1 MTNTTETTPILVIGG
16 TGKTG
21 RRVASRL
28 RDMGEAVRI
37 GSRSNS
43 PASGGKSPAVDWAS
57 FDWHDPSGWADAIAG
72 TKAIYITYQ
81 PDLAVPGAVE
91 AIRLLA
97 KTALELGTRRLV
109 LLSGRGE
116 PEAQAAEAALRESG
130 ADWTVIRAAW
140 FAQNFSES
148 FLLDAILSGEVAL
161 PIDPNV
167 REPFIDADD
176 IADVVTAAL
185 TDRRHIGQLYEVTGP
200 RLLTVAEMVE
210 EIARATGWPIRFR
223 TIPAEAYAEGL
234 AAAGVPEDMAQM
246 VLYLFGTIMDGRN
259 ESLADGVQRALG
271 REARDVTAYAEATAA
286 SGIWS
291 VREAV
296 SA

>member
-1 MTNTTETTPILVIGG
+1 MTNPSETTPILVIGG

-37 GSRSNS
+37 GSRSS
-43 PASGGKSPAVDWAS
+43 TPASDGAASDWAT
-57 FDWHDPSGWADAIAG
+57 FDWHNPSGWAEAIAG

-81 PDLAVPGAVE
+81 PDLAVPGAVD
-91 AIRLLA
+91 AIKLLA
-97 KTALELGTRRLV
+97 RTALEVGTRRLV

-116 PEAQAAEAALRESG
+116 PEAQAAEAALKDSG
-130 ADWTVIRAAW
+130 ADWTVVRAAW

-148 FLLDAILSGEVAL
+148 FLLDAVLSGEVAL

-200 RLLTVAEMVE
+200 RLLTVAEMVR
-210 EIARATGWPIRFR
+210 EIARATGRPIRFR
-223 TIPAEAYAEGL
+223 AIPAEDYAEGL
-234 AAAGVPEDMAQM
+234 SAAGVPEDMAQM

-259 ESLADGVQRALG
+259 ENLADGVQRALG
-271 REARDVTAYAEATAA
+271 QEPRDVSAYADATAQ
-286 SGIWS
+286 SGVWS
-291 VREAV
+291 VREAA

>member
-1 MTNTTETTPILVIGG
+1 MTNTTETTTILVIGG

-37 GSRSNS
+37 GSRSKP

-57 FDWHDPSGWADAIAG
+57 FDWHDPSGWAAAIAG

-130 ADWTVIRAAW
+130 ADWTVVRAAW

-210 EIARATGWPIRFR
+210 EIARATGSPIRFR

-271 REARDVTAYAEATAA
+271 REARDVSAYAEATAA

>member
-1 MTNTTETTPILVIGG
+1 MTNHNETAPILIIGG

-37 GSRSNS
+37 GSRSRT
-43 PASGGKSPAVDWAS
+43 PASEWAASDWAA
-57 FDWHDPSGWADAIAG
+57 FDWHDPSGWAEAIAG

-81 PDLAVPGAVE
+81 PDLAVPGAVD

-97 KTALELGTRRLV
+97 RTALELGTRRLV

-116 PEAQAAEAALRESG
+116 PEAQAAEAALKESG
-130 ADWTVIRAAW
+130 ADWSVVRAAW

-148 FLLDAILSGEVAL
+148 FLLDAVLSGEVAL

-185 TDRRHIGQLYEVTGP
+185 TDPRHIGQLYEVTGP
-200 RLLTVAEMVE
+200 QLLTVAEMVE
-210 EIARATGWPIRFR
+210 EIAGATGRPIRFR
-223 TIPAEAYAEGL
+223 AIPAEDYAKGL

-259 ESLADGVQRALG
+259 ERLADGVQRALG
-271 REARDVTAYAEATAA
+271 REPRDVSAYAGATAQ
-286 SGIWS
+286 SGVWS
-291 VREAV
+291 VRETI